1 MVHLSPVLAASIL
14 AFTSSALAVPT
25 VEWTHP
31 ILKVPITPSDGFK
44 TAAVKAA
51 PAEIAYTEADL
62 ASFHAS
68 SIPGAPLNATLS
80 ARDEESLSAR
90 GIIGPDNRV
99 LWTSTDYPYSA
110 IGRVSLTGAV
120 CSGSM
125 VGRRLVATAKHC
137 QIPAGGSGRFAPSYY
152 DGERLGGSNVVA
164 VISMAQGSGSCNQK
178 EDWAIFVLADPI
190 GDQTGYLGAKVID
203 CDAQKNR
210 AMFFHQGY
218 PGDKGA
224 SRPYRQEAI
233 SVSRCADCEPGGPLE
248 TDADAVPGQSGG
260 PLWLFE
266 NGSRFVYG
274 VASGTSSI
282 GTGFASGA
290 NFVNAIAR
298 ARQDFP

>member
-1 MVHLSPVLAASIL
+1 MVHLTPFLAASIL
-14 AFTSSALAVPT
+14 SFSSSVLAAPT

-31 ILKVPITPSDGFK
+31 ILKVPITPAANAK
-44 TAAVKAA
+44 TASVAAA
-51 PAEIAYTEADL
+51 PKVISYTEADL
-62 ASFHAS
+62 ASFNVETL
-68 SIPGAPLNATLS
+68 PGVPLNATAAQS
-80 ARDEESLSAR
+80 ETLSAR

-99 LWTSTDYPYSA
+99 LWPNEEYPYSA
-110 IGRVSLTGAV
+110 MGRVSITGGL

-137 QIPAGGSGRFAPSYY
+137 MPPAGGSGRFAPSYY
-152 DGERLGGSNVVA
+152 DGERKGGSNVVA
-164 VISMAQGSGSCNQK
+164 VISMAQGTGACNQK

-190 GDQTGYLGAKVID
+190 GDSTGYLGAKVID

-210 AMFFHQGY
+210 AMFFHLGY

-224 SRPYRQEAI
+224 VRPYRQEGI
-233 SVSRCADCEPGGPLE
+233 TVTRCADCEPGGPLE

-260 PLWLFE
+260 PLWLLE

-274 VASGTSSI
+274 VASATSSI

-298 ARQDFP
+298 ARQDYP